1 MRNLSRRQYAA
12 LRKVS
17 YVLGPSISAVL
28 VAFGI
33 WTSDQAAVV
42 TGAVTAILP
51 NILAFFNTDPGMYE
65 DTSGDASAEPVV
77 SAENGE

>member
-1 MRNLSRRQYAA
+1 MRNLSRRQRAA
-12 LRKVS
+12 LRKML
-17 YVLGPSISAVL
+17 YVLAPSISAVL

-65 DTSGDASAEPVV
+65 DATGDVSAEP
-77 SAENGE
+77 SGSTENRE

>member
-17 YVLGPSISAVL
+17 YALGPSLSAVL

-42 TGAVTAILP
+42 AGVVTAILP

-65 DTSGDASAEPVV
+65 DAADDVSPKPGGSVESGE
-77 SAENGE
+77 

>member
-17 YVLGPSISAVL
+17 YALGPSLSAVL

-33 WTSDQAAVV
+33 WTSDQAAVAA
-42 TGAVTAILP
+42 GAVTAILP

-65 DTSGDASAEPVV
+65 DAVDDV
-77 SAENGE
+77 SAESGGSVESGE

>member
-17 YVLGPSISAVL
+17 YALGPSLSAVL

-42 TGAVTAILP
+42 AGVVTAILP

-65 DTSGDASAEPVV
+65 DAADDV
-77 SAENGE
+77 SAKPGGSVESGE

>member
-1 MRNLSRRQYAA
+1 MRNLSRSQYAA

-17 YVLGPSISAVL
+17 YALGPSLSAVL

-42 TGAVTAILP
+42 AGAVTAILP

-65 DTSGDASAEPVV
+65 DPSGDTSAESGDSV
-77 SAENGE
+77 ENRE

>member
-17 YVLGPSISAVL
+17 YALGPSLSAVL

-65 DTSGDASAEPVV
+65 DAAGDVSAEPSG
-77 SAENGE
+77 SAENRE

>member
-17 YVLGPSISAVL
+17 YALGPSLSAVL
-28 VAFGI
+28 VTFGI

-42 TGAVTAILP
+42 AGAVTAILP

-65 DTSGDASAEPVV
+65 DPAGDASAEPVG
-77 SAENGE
+77 SAESGE

>member
-17 YVLGPSISAVL
+17 YALGPSLSAVL

-42 TGAVTAILP
+42 AGAVTAILP
-51 NILAFFNTDPGMYE
+51 NILAFFNTDPTLYE
-65 DTSGDASAEPVV
+65 EADTDASAESVV
-77 SAENGE
+77 SAESGE